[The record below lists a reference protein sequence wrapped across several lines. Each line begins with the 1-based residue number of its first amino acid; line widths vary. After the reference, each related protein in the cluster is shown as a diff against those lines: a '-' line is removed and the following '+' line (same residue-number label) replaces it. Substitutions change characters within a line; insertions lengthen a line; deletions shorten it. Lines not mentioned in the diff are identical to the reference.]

1 MNQTTFKYACLFC
14 MTALFFMLV
23 PAQSHAQASAG
34 LMQKEFDALS
44 AYEFGMSREPVYRI
58 FEAVR
63 AAVAGHPEGNYTV
76 QDLEMRL
83 VETLQKEIS
92 PEAKDYICRMLGEI
106 GGSGSV
112 EALAS
117 QFGDKEVFPAALV
130 ALEQN
135 KTGEAAAALAA
146 LLNAAEP
153 QEKTAL
159 VEAIGRQGNP
169 VSVSVLAAALEDP
182 NLVQPAALALAA
194 LKVPEGCGAV
204 ISKIADAATE
214 VKVLLADAFLKC
226 GCCVSNADAGAYD
239 ALLDQFHQ
247 PQFPIHI
254 RLAAI
259 SIIMQR
265 HPEKAHELLLTALQD
280 EDAEMAHDA
289 LMLARENPGTN
300 IVTAIAGLLE
310 QASPERQ
317 VSLLAILS
325 DFRDAS
331 VLPVVLKLAE
341 HEQPE
346 VRISALQA
354 IGALGNAEQVEFL
367 LGRVNSGSA
376 REQRTAREMLT
387 RLADPAANE
396 RLLNIA
402 SSPGDE
408 KLRAL
413 AIAVLADRNAGE
425 AAPVL
430 LKLALRATPELRQEA
445 VRALRTLA
453 PPEMLPELLALAIPK
468 ILEPVR
474 ELLPQTIA
482 QTATRIS
489 DPLVQADAIITALN
503 DATEIEVQAV
513 LLESLGLLG
522 TPQAFEAIK
531 SYPNTTETEV
541 RRAVVS
547 ALSRFQSPEALNE
560 LRSILLTERDEG
572 VRAKAYSGYIASLR
586 NASNVALRDVIPH
599 LQTAYEQAKSPAE
612 LRDLL
617 AAATQLPSLATLRI
631 IESVAE
637 KGGAAAEV
645 SQAMVKV
652 CIALAGAYPEEARGR
667 LESLIAEGNLPE
679 ALKGQAQQ
687 ALDMMQR
694 FEGYIMAWAIAGP
707 YFEANVS
714 AESLFSREFVPE
726 TATENADWRV
736 MPVLPDAN
744 PAYIIELD
752 RVLGGENRVAFL
764 RTRITAD
771 TAADAVLELGT
782 NDGCRI
788 WWNGMLIHALN
799 EGRALTPGQ
808 DKLPVQLA
816 AGENDLMIAVFQ
828 QGGAWS
834 AAARLVGKDGQ
845 PLPGIACRPAVDE

>member
-14 MTALFFMLV
+14 ITTLFLVSV
-23 PAQSHAQASAG
+23 PAQSYAQAPAG

-106 GGSGSV
+106 GGAGSV

-117 QFGDKEVFPAALV
+117 QFADKKVFPAALV

-194 LKVPEGCGAV
+194 LKVPEACGAV
-204 ISKIADAATE
+204 ISKMADAAPE
-214 VKVLLADAFLKC
+214 VKGLLADAFLKC
-226 GCCVSNADAGAYD
+226 ACCVSNADAEAYD

-247 PQFPIHI
+247 SEFPIHI

-265 HPEKAHELLLTALQD
+265 HPEKAQELLLTALQD

-289 LMLARENPGTN
+289 LMLVRENPGAN

-354 IGALGNAEQVEFL
+354 VGALGKAEQVEFL
-367 LGRVNSGSA
+367 LARANSGPA
-376 REQRTAREMLT
+376 KEQRTAREMLT

-396 RLLNIA
+396 RLLKIA

-430 LKLALRATPELRQEA
+430 LKLALRATPGLRQEA

-453 PPEMLPELLALAIPK
+453 PPEMLPELLALVVPRA
-468 ILEPVR
+468 LEPVR

-482 QTATRIS
+482 QTATRVP
-489 DPLVQADAIITALN
+489 DPLVQADAIIKALN
-503 DATEIEVQAV
+503 GATAVEVQAV

-522 TPQAFEAIK
+522 TSQAFEAIK
-531 SYPNTTETEV
+531 SYPNTTEIEV
-541 RRAVVS
+541 RRAMVS

-572 VRAKAYSGYIASLR
+572 VRARAYSGYIASLR

-667 LESLIAEGNLPE
+667 LESLIAEGKLPD

-694 FEGYIMAWAIAGP
+694 FEGYIMAWAVAGP

-726 TATENADWRV
+726 TAAENADWRV

-744 PAYIIELD
+744 PAYVVELD

-771 TAADAVLELGT
+771 AAADAVLELGT
-782 NDGCRI
+782 NDGCRV
-788 WWNGMLIHALN
+788 WLNGMLIHALN

-834 AAARLVGKDGQ
+834 AAARFVGKDGQ
-845 PLPGIACRPAVDE
+845 PLPGIVCRPAVNE